1 MEASLYNN
9 KLSSIQIFCKAAELQ
24 SFSACASTLGLTP
37 AAVSRSIARLEERL
51 GVRLFARSTRKIRLT
66 DEGNLYFEE
75 CVHVLRQLE
84 DVERLITGSLG
95 KPSGLLRI
103 SMPTTYGHCRA
114 MPVIQHYRELYPAV
128 DVEINI
134 ANTNVDFI
142 KEGYDL
148 AIRMGT
154 PKDSRLVAR
163 KLEDAQLGIYAS
175 AEYLKTWGTPKRIS
189 DISKHQCIQ
198 FVMPTSGKP
207 LPFTLYEKGK
217 ETQVEPQR
225 RTLITG
231 DVLGCIT
238 YAAAGGGLV
247 QTYDF
252 IVKQKQYSHLV
263 EVLNAYRGASRPFS
277 LLYPQQKMMPAKTRA
292 FIDLMVKEC
301 RSHAGK
307 Q

>member
-24 SFSACASTLGLTP
+24 SFSACASALGLTP

-84 DVERLITGSLG
+84 DAERLITGSLG

-114 MPVIQHYRELYPAV
+114 MPVIQQYRELYPAV

-175 AEYLKTWGTPKRIS
+175 AEYLKTWGTPKKIS

-198 FVMPTSGKP
+198 FIMPASGKP

-217 ETQVEPQR
+217 EAQVEPQR
-225 RTLITG
+225 RTLFTG

-238 YAAAGGGLV
+238 YAATGGGLV

-252 IVKQKQYSHLV
+252 IARQKQYSHLV
-263 EVLNAYRGASRPFS
+263 EVLKTFRGASRPFS

-301 RSHAGK
+301 RSHTGK